1 VAEAST
7 IIHVPRP
14 ATRVPRAATLDGF
27 VGEVADAPGICLHDL
42 DPLTTLLVRTRNSTY
57 RVIVSHGTSVLVQ
70 GGQFFPDPTEARIDG
85 SGFGGS
91 LLKTAWIGVGFRME
105 IFANG
110 ERIITTPVRDVTIE
124 DGRAP
129 LLH

>member
-7 IIHVPRP
+7 IIHFPRP
-14 ATRVPRAATLDGF
+14 ATHVPRAATLDGF
-27 VGEVADAPGICLHDL
+27 VGEVADAPGISLPSL

-57 RVIVSHGTSVLVQ
+57 RVIVSQGTSVIVQ
-70 GGQFFPDPTEARIDG
+70 GGQFFPDATPARIDG

-91 LLKTAWIGVGFRME
+91 LLKTGWIGVGLRME

-124 DGRAP
+124 DRRAP

>member
-1 VAEAST
+1 MSAAST
-7 IIHVPRP
+7 IIRFPTP
-14 ATRVPRAATLDGF
+14 ATQVPRAATLDGF
-27 VGEVADAPGICLHDL
+27 VGAAGDAPGIYLHDL

-57 RVIVSHGTSVLVQ
+57 RVIVSQGTSVLVQ
-70 GGQFFPDPTEARIDG
+70 GGQFFPVTTAARIDG

-124 DGRAP
+124 GRSS

>member
-1 VAEAST
+1 MTTACCT
-7 IIHVPRP
+7 I
-14 ATRVPRAATLDGF
+14 DGF
-27 VGEVADAPGICLHDL
+27 TEAVACTHGISLQDL
-42 DPLTTLLVRTRNSTY
+42 DPLTTLLIRTRNSTY
-57 RVIVSHGTSVLVQ
+57 RVIVSSGTSVIVQ
-70 GGQFFPDPTEARIDG
+70 GGQFFPDATPARIDG

-124 DGRAP
+124 GCRAP

>member
-1 VAEAST
+1 VTEGST
-7 IIHVPRP
+7 IIHLP
-14 ATRVPRAATLDGF
+14 APAARVPRAATLDGF
-27 VGEVADAPGICLHDL
+27 VGELADASGINLHDV

-57 RVIVSHGTSVLVQ
+57 RVIVSQGTSVIVQ
-70 GGQFFPDPTEARIDG
+70 GGQFFPDATPARIDG

-91 LLKTAWIGVGFRME
+91 LLKTAWIGIGFRME

-110 ERIITTPVRDVTIE
+110 ERIITTPVREVTIE
-124 DGRAP
+124 ARRAP